1 MVCCITKN
9 IPDKY
14 SILVTG
20 LGVRTGHY
28 TTVVQK
34 DSDWWEMDDTSV
46 TKVDAV
52 RGLLSDSSYLLF
64 YESVAE

>member
-1 MVCCITKN
+1 M
-9 IPDKY
+9 
-14 SILVTG
+14 TG

-34 DSDWWEMDDTSV
+34 GSDWWKMDDTSV
-46 TKVDAV
+46 EKVDAV